1 MSRGHD
7 ALCPIAKLTMLN
19 SGCPQ
24 CDLID
29 KARQSTLKSALAS
42 IRYEFPKPTLGI
54 KKVMAIIQADIHD

>member
-1 MSRGHD
+1 M
-7 ALCPIAKLTMLN
+7 AKLTMLK

-54 KKVMAIIQADIHD
+54 KKVMAIIEADIHD